1 MSAPTNALCG
11 SKSLEFEIIA
21 ADGRARAT
29 RLAFNSCTCFSPM
42 FMPVGTQGALGQAWG
57 IQRVRSSEVVLLLG
71 SVKGL
76 TSKQMEVGISC
87 AYFSIPTSTRL
98 RRPLSETFF
107 LSVPQFHLPLKIRKL
122 DARWYLGT
130 HIIWRIAPARAYFSI
145 LADFPL
151 LSTGT
156 AVPWQTA
163 AASRWWASL
172 TWRTFRWG
180 SSRFQ

>member
-1 MSAPTNALCG
+1 MFFTYVHAGWNSRCVRASVRDSTTLFIWSRASIRFYQRSDLKTNG
-11 SKSLEFEIIA
+11 
-21 ADGRARAT
+21 GRDLMRVFFYT
-29 RLAFNSCTCFSPM
+29 HFHSP
-42 FMPVGTQGALGQAWG
+42 W
-57 IQRVRSSEVVLLLG
+57 
-71 SVKGL
+71 
-76 TSKQMEVGISC
+76 
-87 AYFSIPTSTRL
+87 
-98 RRPLSETFF
+98 RPLSETFF

-130 HIIWRIAPARAYFSI
+130 RIIWRIAPGRAYFSI

-163 AASRWWASL
+163 AASRWWASS
-172 TWRTFRWG
+172 TWRTFQWG